1 MEFSKKISPLEY
13 LKNYISLFLIFFF
26 MNSLLLAKAEDH
38 TNLAK
43 SRQEEN
49 KLNEFYSQNP
59 ITYSQHDK
67 LESQLKMFFGY
78 DSENPETS
86 FYPDLS
92 LIDDSEIIRNLYELK
107 LNDITINKNNL

>member
-1 MEFSKKISPLEY
+1 
-13 LKNYISLFLIFFF
+13 
-26 MNSLLLAKAEDH
+26 MNNLLLAKAEDH
-38 TNLAK
+38 SYLVK

-49 KLNEFYSQNP
+49 NLNEFYSQNP

-78 DSENPETS
+78 DSENIETS

-92 LIDDSEIIRNLYELK
+92 LIDDSASIRELYELK
-107 LNDITINKNNL
+107 LNDITINKIIYKNER